1 MHHTPGRKG
10 RNTLLIQTVLVLF
23 PGLAIQAGAH
33 VGDRLYPIAYLSDQM
48 LAGIQLDD
56 GQIQEWVD
64 LLGEPTLT
72 LLDFTEEFQGSPL
85 DPTDLDFRIW
95 LAWHDEPARL
105 YVAFVASDDAYKNTH
120 DYDSSKVNRRTVYMN
135 DSITLAI
142 DGDHSGGAGISNGDP
157 MERLIEVHGQTQFY
171 AAVSHTASGPTL
183 SDVVYRVQT
192 GTLSW
197 TTFPPY
203 AESGGGVA
211 GEAPVIW
218 VVELYV
224 TPFDRWGEES
234 WHGPAGSAVSR
245 FSAGGVI
252 GFTILVNDHDPP
264 GDETVWKNWGPD
276 FQQSDERTR
285 TFSNVLRY
293 RADAFLDG
301 LLLPADPAEPEDSSV
316 DAVSWGRIKASLKIE

>member
-1 MHHTPGRKG
+1 
-10 RNTLLIQTVLVLF
+10 
-23 PGLAIQAGAH
+23 
-33 VGDRLYPIAYLSDQM
+33 
-48 LAGIQLDD
+48 
-56 GQIQEWVD
+56 
-64 LLGEPTLT
+64 
-72 LLDFTEEFQGSPL
+72 
-85 DPTDLDFRIW
+85 
-95 LAWHDEPARL
+95 
-105 YVAFVASDDAYKNTH
+105 
-120 DYDSSKVNRRTVYMN
+120 MN

-142 DGDHSGGAGISNGDP
+142 DGDHSGGAGNSNGDP
-157 MERLIEVHGQTQFY
+157 MERWIEVHGQTQFY
-171 AAVSHTASGPTL
+171 AAISHTASGPTL
-183 SDVVYRVQT
+183 SDLMYRVQT
-192 GTLSW
+192 GMLSW
-197 TTFPPY
+197 TTLPPY

-264 GDETVWKNWGPD
+264 GDESVWKNWGPD
-276 FQQSDERTR
+276 SDEHNR
-285 TFSNVLRY
+285 TFSNVMRY

-301 LLLPADPAEPEDSSV
+301 LLLSADPSGETEDSAV